1 MAGNNRYRCYSFNI
15 TEQHCYWTLVQLITG
30 SYFVEI
36 QVLEITSIHLSVNM
50 HLRHFFFSILLG
62 RCNTRQTSLIKL
74 HYKFHY
80 KTKTVIPKL
89 EISFEFGLAFYI
101 LLDTWLTF
109 AICSLMLWES
119 SFEAKLLNLR
129 LKWLLRNLTL
139 SLLSSFQVKMVNKG
153 SDLVTFVIFSVVRK
167 MKILQ
172 NLFKSWSS
180 HNISNALLPMKL
192 FTCPTIFYFIKN
204 S

>member
-1 MAGNNRYRCYSFNI
+1 MTISNGFSHFKNNTWPPIFFCA
-15 TEQHCYWTLVQLITG
+15 
-30 SYFVEI
+30 FVFTQIPLKFIE
-36 QVLEITSIHLSVNM
+36 VSC
-50 HLRHFFFSILLG
+50 FFS
-62 RCNTRQTSLIKL
+62 
-74 HYKFHY
+74 
-80 KTKTVIPKL
+80 TVIPKL

-109 AICSLMLWES
+109 DFCICSLMLWES
-119 SFEAKLLNLR
+119 SFEAKLLNLW

-204 S
+204 SWECNLLISYW

>member
-50 HLRHFFFSILLG
+50 HLRHFFFSIFLG
-62 RCNTRQTSLIKL
+62 SCNTRQTSFIKL

-109 AICSLMLWES
+109 DFCYMLVN
-119 SFEAKLLNLR
+119 ALR
-129 LKWLLRNLTL
+129 ILIWSKVIK
-139 SLLSSFQVKMVNKG
+139 SPVKMVAKE
-153 SDLVTFVIFSVVRK
+153 SDLVTFVI
-167 MKILQ
+167 
-172 NLFKSWSS
+172 
-180 HNISNALLPMKL
+180 ISG
-192 FTCPTIFYFIKN
+192 
-204 S
+204 

>member
-1 MAGNNRYRCYSFNI
+1 MLFL
-15 TEQHCYWTLVQLITG
+15 QHYWT
-30 SYFVEI
+30 
-36 QVLEITSIHLSVNM
+36 VLLLNACPTNYRKLLCRNTSTWNHIYSSFCQYASPA
-50 HLRHFFFSILLG
+50 FFFPILLG
-62 RCNTRQTSLIKL
+62 SCNTRQTSLIKL